1 MTTNTNTKPQ
11 SVIQTATAHFRTKIS
26 GDMQHIVVP
35 EWGDA
40 KIYFK
45 SSNTLTE
52 ESRLLNLAQQ
62 GKTVEA
68 LVETLITKARKED
81 GTKMFNIHDKA
92 TFMNE
97 VDPTVVIRVCGDM
110 NATLDDSNLEFVEKN

>member
-1 MTTNTNTKPQ
+1 MTQENTKPK
-11 SVIQTATAHFRTKIS
+11 SVLDTATAHFRTKIS
-26 GDMQHIVVP
+26 GDMTHITVP

-81 GTKMFNIHDKA
+81 GSKMFTIHDKA

-97 VDPTVVIRVCGDM
+97 VDPSVVIRVCGEM
-110 NATLDDSNLEFVEKN
+110 NQALDSNLEIVEKN

>member
-1 MTTNTNTKPQ
+1 MTQETKKQ
-11 SVIQTATAHFRTKIS
+11 KSVLDTATAHFRTKIS
-26 GDMQHIVVP
+26 GDMTHITVP

-81 GTKMFNIHDKA
+81 GSKMFTIHDKA
-92 TFMNE
+92 TSMNE
-97 VDPTVVIRVCGDM
+97 VDPSVVIRVCGEM
-110 NATLDDSNLEFVEKN
+110 NQSLDSNLEIVEKN

>member
-1 MTTNTNTKPQ
+1 MTQETKKQ
-11 SVIQTATAHFRTKIS
+11 KSVLDTATAHFRTKIS
-26 GDMQHIVVP
+26 GDMTHITVP

-81 GTKMFNIHDKA
+81 GSKMFTIHDKA

-97 VDPTVVIRVCGDM
+97 VDPSVVIRVCGEM
-110 NATLDDSNLEFVEKN
+110 NQSLDSNLEIVEKN

>member
-1 MTTNTNTKPQ
+1 MTNETKPK
-11 SVIQTATAHFRTKIS
+11 SVIETASAHFRTKIS
-26 GDMQHIVVP
+26 GEMAHIIVP
-35 EWGDA
+35 EWDNA

-45 SSNTLTE
+45 SSNTLNE

-68 LVETLITKARKED
+68 LVETLIVKARKED
-81 GTKMFNIHDKA
+81 GKKMFNTHDKA

-97 VDPTVVIRVCGDM
+97 VDPSDVIRICGEM
-110 NATLDDSNLEFVEKN
+110 NTQLDSNLEIVEKN

>member
-1 MTTNTNTKPQ
+1 MTQETKKQ
-11 SVIQTATAHFRTKIS
+11 KSVLDTATAHFRTKIS
-26 GDMQHIVVP
+26 GDMTHITVP

-68 LVETLITKARKED
+68 LVESIIRKAKDKD
-81 GTKMFNIHDKA
+81 GKSLFHDADRIKL
-92 TFMNE
+92 MNE
-97 VDPTVVIRVCGDM
+97 ADPQVVIKVATAIN
-110 NATLDDSNLEFVEKN
+110 NAKITATQESIAKE

>member
-1 MTTNTNTKPQ
+1 MTQETKKQ
-11 SVIQTATAHFRTKIS
+11 KSVLDTATAHFRTKIS
-26 GDMQHIVVP
+26 GEMTHITVP

-68 LVETLITKARKED
+68 LVETLITKARNED
-81 GTKMFNIHDKA
+81 GSKMFNIHNKA

-97 VDPTVVIRVCGDM
+97 VDPSVVIRVCGEM
-110 NATLDDSNLEFVEKN
+110 NQSLDSNLEIVEKN

>member
-1 MTTNTNTKPQ
+1 MTQENKKPK
-11 SVIQTATAHFRTKIS
+11 SVLDTATAHFRTKIS
-26 GDMQHIVVP
+26 GDMSHITVP

-81 GTKMFNIHDKA
+81 GSKMFTIHDKA

-97 VDPTVVIRVCGDM
+97 VDPSVVIRVCGEM
-110 NATLDDSNLEFVEKN
+110 NQSLDSNLEIVEKN

>member
-1 MTTNTNTKPQ
+1 MTQETKKQ
-11 SVIQTATAHFRTKIS
+11 KSVLDTATAHFRTKIS
-26 GDMQHIVVP
+26 GDMTHITVP

-81 GTKMFNIHDKA
+81 GSKMFNIHDKA

-97 VDPTVVIRVCGDM
+97 VDPSVVIRVCGEM
-110 NATLDDSNLEFVEKN
+110 NQSLDSNLEIVEKN